1 MAGLGCGLGAE
12 RGVGIGRIEGGG
24 GRDRRIELGGTEE
37 SWSEWVGSERDT
49 VECGGAGGVEWDG
62 VAVGGREIVGL
73 EGG

>member
-1 MAGLGCGLGAE
+1 MGWGLN
-12 RGVGIGRIEGGG
+12 VGWVLVELRGGG